1 MSGSYGDIGCF
12 SAHPLKNLAAI
23 GDSGYLT
30 TNNFNY
36 YKKCKS
42 LINHGMENRDKIK
55 NFGFVSRMDNL
66 QAAILNFKLKNLKN
80 IIDIRN
86 RMQKY
91 EKKLNKKFI
100 KINFEKK
107 KNLILTIHLLFKLLK
122 EIN

>member
-1 MSGSYGDIGCF
+1 MFF
-12 SAHPLKNLAAI
+12 SPSIKNLAAL

-66 QAAILNFKLKNLKN
+66 QAAFLNFRLKNLKN
-80 IIDIRN
+80 IIDIRRQN
-86 RMQKY
+86 Q
-91 EKKLNKKFI
+91 N
-100 KINFEKK
+100 
-107 KNLILTIHLLFKLLK
+107 
-122 EIN
+122 